1 MSPSIEGTAVLLLL
15 VAAVVAIASQR
26 VRLPYSAGLVIAGIV
41 LSLLPF
47 TPQVGLTRELLFR
60 TLLPPL
66 IFEAALSLRW
76 SELRRDLGVVVALA
90 CIGVAISAAIT
101 ATGMHAVAQWPW
113 MSAVIFGILIAATD
127 PVSVIAIFGEAGVKG
142 RLRLL
147 VEAESL
153 FNDGTAAVGFA
164 IAVSFATGMPMT
176 GSSIL
181 SAALTTIA
189 GGLFCGAL
197 VAGIMLGLAGRT
209 EDHLVELTFTTVS
222 AYGSFILAEHFHASG
237 VLATL
242 TAGLLMGNVGRL
254 RVLSERGK
262 VAVTAFWEFMAFLAN
277 SLIFLLIGMQQARL
291 HLREAGIGALL
302 AIGLVLLGRAGA
314 VYPTSLLFRGSSRRV
329 TWNHQ
334 HVLFWGGL
342 RGGLA
347 LALAL
352 GLPEQ
357 LPFRAEIVTFSF
369 AVTAFSIFVQG
380 LTMRPF
386 LRAVGEIPRRNG
398 QGSHASP
405 AEVE

>member
-1 MSPSIEGTAVLLLL
+1 VLLL
-15 VAAVVAIASQR
+15 VAAVVAIVSQR
-26 VRLPYSAGLVIAGIV
+26 VRLPYSVGLVIAGIV

-47 TPQVGLTRELLFR
+47 TPQIRLTRELLFD

-66 IFEAALSLRW
+66 IFEAALSLHW
-76 SELRRDLGVVVALA
+76 SELRRDLAVVVALA
-90 CIGVAISAAIT
+90 TVGVAISAVIT
-101 ATGMHAVAQWPW
+101 AAGMHAFAHLPW
-113 MSAVIFGILIAATD
+113 LSAVIFGILIAATD
-127 PVSVIAIFGEAGVKG
+127 PVSVIAVFREARLEG

-147 VEAESL
+147 VESESL

-164 IAVSFATGMPMT
+164 IAVSFVGGAPVT
-176 GSSIL
+176 GSAVL
-181 SAALTTIA
+181 SSALITIA
-189 GGLFCGAL
+189 GGLACGAL
-197 VAGIMLGLAGRT
+197 VAGISLVFVGRT
-209 EDHLVELTFTTVS
+209 QDHLVELTLTTVA

-262 VAVTAFWEFMAFLAN
+262 IAVTAFWEFAAFLAN

-291 HLREAGIGALL
+291 NLRDAGIGVLL
-302 AIGLVLLGRAGA
+302 AIGFVALGRAGA
-314 VYPTSLLFRGSSRRV
+314 VYPTCLLFARSSLRV
-329 TWNHQ
+329 TGRHQ

-352 GLPEQ
+352 ALPQQ
-357 LPFRAEIVTFSF
+357 LPFRAEIITFSF
-369 AVTAFSIFVQG
+369 AVVAFSIFVQA

-386 LRAVGEIPRRNG
+386 LRALGEIPRRHG
-398 QGSHASP
+398 QDAHVRP
-405 AEVE
+405 AAVE